1 MKLIQKIN
9 ELQRKHGDNFFYV
22 YINHLDGKTLEELY
36 FLHKELEKVG
46 KTQFLQYRIIKITTP
61 DYFQYLVVNK
71 CDTEIIAEGDIFTKE
86 NIQPH
91 GFRNKILI

>member
-71 CDTEIIAEGDIFTKE
+71 CDTEIIA
-86 NIQPH
+86 
-91 GFRNKILI
+91 

>member
-1 MKLIQKIN
+1 MKLTQKIN
-9 ELQRKHGDNFFYV
+9 ELQKKYEDSFFYI

-46 KTQFLQYRIIKITTP
+46 KSQFLQYRIIKLTTP
-61 DYFQYLVVNK
+61 DYFQYLVVNR
-71 CDTEIIAEGDIFTKE
+71 CDTEIIAEGDIFTRK